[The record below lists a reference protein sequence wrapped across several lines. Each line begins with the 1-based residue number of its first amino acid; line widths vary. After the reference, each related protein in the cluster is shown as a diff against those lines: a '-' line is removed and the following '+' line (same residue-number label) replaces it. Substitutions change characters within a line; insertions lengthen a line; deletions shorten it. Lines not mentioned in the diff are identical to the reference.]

1 MGRDEG
7 WGCFRVCCF
16 LVDFGCL
23 GGVVVLG
30 RLEGG
35 EASSSENLNGCFLPW
50 V

>member
-23 GGVVVLG
+23 GGGVVVLG
-30 RLEGG
+30 RLLAGLESSS
-35 EASSSENLNGCFLPW
+35 SSSEK
-50 V
+50 